1 MNIRYATAC
10 SGIEAP
16 SVAWEPLGW
25 KPVAFSEVDPFC
37 SKLLQERH
45 PSVPNLGDM
54 TEAYWG
60 LLEGSADVFIAG
72 TPCQSFS
79 VAGLRESLDDARGN
93 LTLEYIRVIDR
104 LKPRIAIWENVP
116 GVLSTKD
123 NAFGCFLAG
132 LVGSF
137 TELFPNG
144 AAARAAGSEGVE
156 PRRNAKWP
164 GAGIVHGPR
173 RNAAWR
179 TLDAQHFGVA
189 QRRRRVF
196 VVVTDARDPI
206 HPGAI
211 LFEPESGRRDSPPSR
226 KAGQDVTGTL
236 GSRAS
241 SGGGFSS
248 DFECAGG
255 LVSEGGVKGSHWD
268 DPLNP
273 HPTLNQSNNIGGVG
287 GSDQELFSQRGAYL
301 TAAFGENN
309 TSGPIDVATACTSN
323 PSQRYDFESE
333 TLIAHTLRGDGFD
346 ASEDGTGR
354 GFGANDSR
362 IDIGLGVCPTVRPGN
377 GGGQMSIGVAFRR
390 GGVRRLTPRET
401 ERLQGFPDD
410 YTRINSHRKRK
421 RMKPEELTLFS
432 EYRGIS
438 VDELKVFGYTPDG
451 PRYKAIGNSMAVPV
465 IRWIGRRIEKCMEAF
480 G

>member
-16 SVAWEPLGW
+16 SVAWEPLDW

-37 SKLLQERH
+37 SKLLAERY
-45 PSVPNLGDM
+45 PDVPNGGDM
-54 TEAYWG
+54 TTADWRELAG
-60 LLEGSADVFIAG
+60 KTDVFIAG

-144 AAARAAGSEGVE
+144 AAARSAGSEGVE
-156 PRRNAKWP
+156 SRRNTKWP
-164 GAGIVHGPR
+164 GAGIVHGPK

-226 KAGQDVTGTL
+226 KAGQDVAGTL
-236 GSRAS
+236 AARTR
-241 SGGGFSS
+241 GGGGLGT
-248 DFECAGG
+248 DTDLDGG
-255 LVSEGGVKGSHWD
+255 LIAV
-268 DPLNP
+268 
-273 HPTLNQSNNIGGVG
+273 
-287 GSDQELFSQRGAYL
+287 
-301 TAAFGENN
+301 
-309 TSGPIDVATACTSN
+309 
-323 PSQRYDFESE
+323 
-333 TLIAHTLRGDGFD
+333 AHTLRGDGFD
-346 ASEDGTGR
+346 VSEDGTGR
-354 GFGANDSR
+354 GTPLVVASSTGDGYWREGDDTVGALRARAQESHEHIAFGANDSS
-362 IDIGLGVCPTVRPGN
+362 IAIGFDTSPAIRSGN
-377 GGGQMSIGVAFRR
+377 GGGRMSTAVASRR
-390 GGVRRLTPRET
+390 GGVRRLTPREC

-421 RMKPEELTLFS
+421 RMKPEELALFS
-432 EYRGIS
+432 EYSGIS